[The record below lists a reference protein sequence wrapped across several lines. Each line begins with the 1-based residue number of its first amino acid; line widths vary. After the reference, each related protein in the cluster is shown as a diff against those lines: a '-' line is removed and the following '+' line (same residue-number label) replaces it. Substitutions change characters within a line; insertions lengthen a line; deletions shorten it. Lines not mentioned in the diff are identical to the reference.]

1 MAIQLNLLHW
11 IYLLFTFLILWF
23 MIIKRDTSLICIIGI
38 FLLSIIATSSLSS
51 SIIVVFNGFIYAIIE
66 LIGTILIISII
77 VGMSSILTETG
88 INQVMIEPFSKLI
101 KSPTLAY
108 WVIGILMMIIS
119 WFFWPSPA
127 VALIGAVL
135 LPVAVNAGLPA
146 LGVAMAM
153 NLFGHGI
160 ALSGDFIIQGA
171 PKLTADAAGLPVS
184 EVISASVPL
193 VFVMGAVTTIAAF
206 VFIKKDLKNGS
217 LKVEKDKIKINI
229 EKKDGDLSNILSTRT
244 KNLLAI
250 LVPLLFVIDVIIMF
264 RANLQGGDATALIG
278 GTAIFILIVVSLLT
292 YKKKALEEITVYL
305 VKGFKFGF
313 EIFGPIIP
321 IAAFFY
327 LGDEGFIKVI
337 GEYLPQGS
345 QGLVNDLGIA
355 LASVVPL
362 NAGVGAATLTTVG
375 AITGLDGSGFSG
387 ISLAGSVAKLFGAAI
402 GKGVATLTALGQ
414 IAAIWVGGGT
424 LIPWAVIPAAA
435 ICGVDP
441 FELTRRNFK
450 PVVIGLIVTTIVGMF
465 LI

>member
-229 EKKDGDLSNILSTRT
+229 EKKRWRF
-244 KNLLAI
+244 KQY
-250 LVPLLFVIDVIIMF
+250 IIH
-264 RANLQGGDATALIG
+264 
-278 GTAIFILIVVSLLT
+278 
-292 YKKKALEEITVYL
+292 
-305 VKGFKFGF
+305 
-313 EIFGPIIP
+313 
-321 IAAFFY
+321 
-327 LGDEGFIKVI
+327 
-337 GEYLPQGS
+337 
-345 QGLVNDLGIA
+345 
-355 LASVVPL
+355 
-362 NAGVGAATLTTVG
+362 
-375 AITGLDGSGFSG
+375 
-387 ISLAGSVAKLFGAAI
+387 
-402 GKGVATLTALGQ
+402 
-414 IAAIWVGGGT
+414 
-424 LIPWAVIPAAA
+424 
-435 ICGVDP
+435 
-441 FELTRRNFK
+441 
-450 PVVIGLIVTTIVGMF
+450 
-465 LI
+465 